1 MTRAQVTRGLGDDIP
16 PRPSVVTIGFF
27 DGVHR
32 GHQAIIDRAARHAS
46 ERHLRSVVVTFD
58 RHPTEVVRPDAA
70 PRYLQSLDR
79 RVEHLAERDVDLVLV
94 LPFTREFAELP
105 PEVFVETV
113 LAGALQA
120 RHVVVGANFRFG
132 RRAAGDV
139 TTLIELGARHGFTAE
154 AAPLVD
160 LDGPP
165 VSSTAIRE
173 AVGRGDVAWARRAL
187 GHPFVIEG
195 RVVRGDGRGRSIGVP
210 TANVE
215 LDERMQLPA
224 PGVYAGRASL
234 AREGGDS
241 EESGGW
247 PCVVNVGTRPTFD
260 GTTVTCEAHLLDVDL
275 DLYDQHLAVAF
286 EQRLRDELRFD
297 GPAELVAQIRRD
309 IADARG
315 RL

>member
-1 MTRAQVTRGLGDDIP
+1 MTRAQVAHGLGDDITP
-16 PRPSVVTIGFF
+16 GPSVVTIGFF

-32 GHQAIIDRAARHAS
+32 GHQAIIDRASRHAR
-46 ERHLRSVVVTFD
+46 ERDLRRVVVTFD
-58 RHPTEVVRPDAA
+58 RHPTEVVRPDAT
-70 PRYLQSLDR
+70 PRYLQTLDR
-79 RVEHLAERDVDLVLV
+79 RVEHLAGRDVDLVLV
-94 LPFTREFAELP
+94 LPFTQELSELP
-105 PEVFVETV
+105 PEAFVETV

-139 TTLIELGARHGFTAE
+139 STLTELGARHGFTAE

-187 GHPFVIEG
+187 GHPFILEG

-224 PGVYAGRASL
+224 PGVYAGRA
-234 AREGGDS
+234 AVVGEGDGQGESDS
-241 EESGGW
+241 G

-260 GTTVTCEAHLLDVDL
+260 GTTVTCEAHLLDAEV
-275 DLYDQHLAVAF
+275 DLYDRHLAVAF
-286 EQRLRDELRFD
+286 EARLRDERRFD
-297 GPAELVAQIRRD
+297 GPDELVAQIHRD
-309 IADARG
+309 IEAARAQ
-315 RL
+315 L